1 MEREQATRGLL
12 TCGAVAPVL
21 FISVLLID
29 GAVRQGYDPAI
40 TPVSQLLLGDR
51 GWLETFTF
59 VLSGLLTVA
68 FAVGLRRVQTVSP
81 GSRWGPIMVGV
92 AGLGLVIAGVFMPD
106 PAFGYPPG
114 TPSGEIQS
122 YSWHAT
128 VHLLAALL
136 VFGGLPIACFIFARH
151 FRTARDAEWSI
162 YSLFS
167 GLAMLVA
174 FVLYA
179 AGASGAGGLEPIVG
193 LLERGSIVIGFAWIA
208 LLAFRFLRSPAVVPR
223 ESDSQASR

>member
-1 MEREQATRGLL
+1 MNRNQAMRGLL

-21 FISVLLID
+21 FISGFLID
-29 GAVRQGYDPAI
+29 GAVRPGYDPAT

-59 VLSGLLTVA
+59 VLSGLLIVA
-68 FAVGLRRVQTVSP
+68 FAVGLRRVQTVRP

-114 TPSGEIQS
+114 APTGEIQS

-136 VFGGLPIACFIFARH
+136 VFGGLPIAFFIFARL
-151 FRTARDAEWSI
+151 FRAARDAEWSI
-162 YSLFS
+162 YSLLS

-174 FVLYA
+174 FAIYA
-179 AGASGAGGLEPIVG
+179 AGTSGADSLEPIAG
-193 LLERGSIVIGFAWIA
+193 WLERASIIIGFAWIA
-208 LLAFRFLRSPAVVPR
+208 LVAIHFLRSPAVSPQESHSQVP
-223 ESDSQASR
+223 S

>member
-1 MEREQATRGLL
+1 MHRDQAMRGLL
-12 TCGAVAPVL
+12 TCGAVAPVS
-21 FISVLLID
+21 FISALLID
-29 GAVRQGYDPAI
+29 GAVRPGYDPAT
-40 TPVSQLLLGDR
+40 TPVSQPLLGDR

-59 VLSGLLTVA
+59 VLSGLLIVA
-68 FAVGLRRVQTVSP
+68 FAVGLRRVQAVSP

-92 AGLGLVIAGVFMPD
+92 AGLGLVMAGVFMPD
-106 PAFGYPPG
+106 PAFAYPPG

-128 VHLLAALL
+128 VHVLAALL

-151 FRTARDAEWSI
+151 FRTARDAEWSM

-174 FVLYA
+174 FVLYT
-179 AGASGAGGLEPIVG
+179 AGASGAGGLEPTAG
-193 LLERGSIVIGFAWIA
+193 WLERASIVIGFAWIA
-208 LLAFRFLRSPAVVPR
+208 PLAIRFLRSPAVAPQ
-223 ESDSQASR
+223 ESDSQASS